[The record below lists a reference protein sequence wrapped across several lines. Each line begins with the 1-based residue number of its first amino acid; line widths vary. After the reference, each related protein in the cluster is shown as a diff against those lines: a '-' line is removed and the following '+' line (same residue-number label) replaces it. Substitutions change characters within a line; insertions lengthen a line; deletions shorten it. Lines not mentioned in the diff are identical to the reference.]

1 RQRVVSPPFR
11 IAPPRW
17 MAEPQFDLDFHL
29 RRVRLPG
36 AGTMR
41 ALFDMVQ
48 PIARSSSARARPLW
62 EFTLFEGLDGPDGER
77 AAMAMKVHHAVT
89 DGVGGME
96 LLAQFVDLVP
106 DAAETPDDQIPAAL
120 APEEARMLDVVRHS
134 LAHNRRRALGI
145 AR

>member
-17 MAEPQFDLDFHL
+17 MAEQQFDLDFHL

-36 AGTMR
+36 SGTMR

-48 PIARSSSARARPLW
+48 PIATSSFDRARPLW

-77 AAMAMKVHHAVT
+77 AAFAMKVHHSVT
-89 DGVGGME
+89 DGVGGVG
-96 LLAQFVDLVP
+96 LLAHFIALVP
-106 DAAETPDDQIPAAL
+106 DAPETPKADVPAAL
-120 APEEARMLDVVRHS
+120 P
-134 LAHNRRRALGI
+134 
-145 AR
+145 